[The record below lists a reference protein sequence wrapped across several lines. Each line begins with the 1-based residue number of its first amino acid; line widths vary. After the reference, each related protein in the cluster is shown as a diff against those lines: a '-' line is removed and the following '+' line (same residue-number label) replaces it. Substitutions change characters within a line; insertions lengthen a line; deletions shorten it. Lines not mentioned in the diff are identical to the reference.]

1 MTDALAYGFTE
12 SAARMIDPNYQATM
26 AINWYFLIVSCILL
40 AVFGTLLTEKFLVK
54 RFPTTKED
62 LLKI

>member
-1 MTDALAYGFTE
+1 
-12 SAARMIDPNYQATM
+12 M

-62 LLKI
+62 LLKYNFDESEGQITEHRSAA